1 MPAFSG
7 LEEKTVKITD
17 HAWLES
23 VKGLLA
29 VCVAE
34 GHVYLLSAE
43 ELMVV
48 RTIAQP
54 FGATASA
61 VAVGSGDIMV
71 PHCLR
76 SFSQGFL
83 IGGADGYVA
92 VWELGDDDAYVSA
105 DKEGGDDGK
114 GSGTPPESLY
124 KFTSSVRVR
133 QSDAAVCSL
142 DLTNGEE
149 NLLLGFRDSNM
160 GVISFGSLYAP
171 ADEQVTCNVIYGG
184 NHCGPITGLDIAVQ
198 RPLAASI
205 CFKDGTLRVWNYATR
220 VCELQADFPGED
232 PVAVA
237 LHPFGYFVAVAFAEK
252 LRFLHILVRD
262 LKPFKEFSVRGVK
275 LIRFA
280 NGGHM
285 LAASQG
291 KLIHIF
297 SSRTLDKVVTL
308 QGHTQQVVGLCFDPE
323 DHFLWSYG
331 QDGRFIEWATQ
342 DWTQANS
349 HTNEGAAFLSMA
361 SNGVGSVT
369 CSILRGNRCF
379 VQTFKQSV
387 LEEEH
392 EIAGGHRLTTVCQFP
407 GSDAIFAG
415 TENGNLRVYPN
426 LQASGNLEFSEVGLH
441 TGGAC
446 SCLCLSTDGRM
457 LITAGEDG
465 AVFVL
470 SVSGIVAGEEAMSMA
485 LAANGGDSEN
495 ARTPE
500 AEAVLATRAEI
511 QRLQSLCQALL
522 AEHGLLRTRIVAEAS
537 KLEEEC
543 TAKVA
548 EARQKDQAEIQELIR
563 RITALEQASDA
574 KERESQRIMKSME
587 SSHGEAAEQLE
598 HLYERKISHES
609 DRMVVLQLHREK
621 FEAQIQMEFEQL
633 QERLD
638 DSEARAKTELE
649 RVLAEGDLD
658 LKKHQDL
665 LAFVQHRF
673 EVLLERGADEHDL
686 EVTRLRQG
694 GREALDQ
701 QKSVEGK
708 LRKEQEALLR
718 GLEMMEKDRE
728 HIEKE
733 QQESVTTLKSLRE
746 QSEELKRTLASL
758 KDERRDRD
766 STLRDKEIRI
776 QSYEVKVK
784 TLKKFKHV
792 LDQRLAKVTEELQPK
807 DHLIEQL
814 HQDSSSDVEVP
825 AICFL
830 DHQLSGSLV
839 DGPLDQ
845 AASLL
850 CLCRAVDVI
859 ARLYSYVSRAP
870 IQATSKLLTSRS
882 LLWMSVSLDCFGLSV
897 TELSVN
903 DPRFVDTAFPPSASS
918 LGVPKPGRHFISDE
932 QRASA
937 RWIRL
942 PNLLHMSES
951 ITYSELKA
959 VGSNSRIVWEGLSA
973 ADLAQG
979 SVGNCWLVA
988 SIAALAERSSDVRKL
1003 FLESDPAAGR
1013 YVVQLYDM
1021 GKACWERVEID
1032 DFVPCTQED
1041 DWSKIPFREDADG
1054 KRVYIYQDVYDAAG
1068 QKKVPRKWVPLF
1080 GKPNGRQVWALLL
1093 EKAMAK
1099 FVGSYAL
1106 LAGGSEPYAFM
1117 ALTGFPVVYVFQ
1129 RPAVDEA
1136 ETAAVLGRW
1145 EWRGA
1150 LFAGRSA
1157 TGAPCERLAAVPD
1170 DLLDDELWPKVME
1183 YSGRGCLM
1191 TASITRYAQPQSILD
1206 YHRPDGLISGH
1217 AYAVL
1222 TAREVELHVATEDRE
1237 SQAHFMPVAKG
1248 APQSLRLVSVRNPH
1262 GDWKASGGTWS
1273 STWTGDWGSESACWQ
1288 RHPEVAAQLGSDVS
1302 ASLSESAFWMPW
1314 DDFKQAF
1321 DKLCVVAKSR
1331 SHESEAGSDSPRT
1344 LAENPGSPGTH
1355 GPLDGGNASF
1365 GNGSKLIEENGA
1377 GGLHSPR
1384 YTQEGGLVPGGRSSS
1399 LELCPSL
1406 ARMASSDSP
1415 DSPSLRQD
1423 LRQLSITF
1431 DPFLALPEFLDDGS
1445 LDTRLQWEAS
1455 KPGHLQRLLDTN
1467 KANEASYAMLMQ
1479 RVSALGL
1486 DAALGE
1492 NGSYHSGKCHWVPTL
1507 PRPQGENAGQ
1517 GKEGIPPWKSLIAFP
1532 PSDGAAAEGCIV
1544 SAPAM
1549 PRMVASVTEN
1559 HFCGSCLF
1567 VGWVSWFALCCQQ
1580 LVAGSLLLYHMVR
1593 QFMASFDRLGMHAT
1607 PQQEIRYAMSWVSG

>member
-1 MPAFSG
+1 MAADTEVSVEIVHAFGSLSGTGVRDAVLFADDVGHHITYPVGRQLAVCHLESGEASFIAANKVEQVTACAVSQDRSLLAVCEKVLPDARVSIYDLTNLSNSKPIKSLKPLAGSAAAAAKLVGVAWSPVPQDGGQPRFMAILTSGTEAGVMALNWEKEQIVAKTKLQGAGDRITFSLSQESVEISVSGPHLLRVSQLRANKGENVLKVMPAFSG

-61 VAVGSGDIMV
+61 VAVGSGDILV

-718 GLEMMEKDRE
+718 GLEMMEKDRA

-814 HQDSSSDVEVP
+814 HQDLHELESEFEKQLVDQRSLEGQIEARSQQSALLSTEAKKQRERIKEKDSLVFRFTNDVHNLVTKQKDLKQWPKEIRRLYHTHVLDDRRDQERLPLEEMQRQMRVMERRVTSLAAKNNQSKGTCKSDIQRKANENATLVHELNELRVQKRSLNLQVRTQMRRLQELEGKGRKAAIEDSGNSGTLGNGDLTAPLDNNSVGHGLSRESVSSPAHSDDEAQSPMPPRLHGGTPRSP
-825 AICFL
+825 A
-830 DHQLSGSLV
+830 GSLP
-839 DGPLDQ
+839 GPRQRQSSREDLADRREPRSASGG
-845 AASLL
+845 AAFTAG
-850 CLCRAVDVI
+850 RAKAMPPL
-859 ARLYSYVSRAP
+859 AR
-870 IQATSKLLTSRS
+870 
-882 LLWMSVSLDCFGLSV
+882 
-897 TELSVN
+897 
-903 DPRFVDTAFPPSASS
+903 PPSAGGSHGGLARTGS
-918 LGVPKPGRHFISDE
+918 TQTVGKKSTRAAGTDLGSAGRAKSAQGDA
-932 QRASA
+932 QRTQPVLSTA
-937 RWIRL
+937 
-942 PNLLHMSES
+942 
-951 ITYSELKA
+951 EL
-959 VGSNSRIVWEGLSA
+959 NSRQL
-973 ADLAQG
+973 QQ
-979 SVGNCWLVA
+979 
-988 SIAALAERSSDVRKL
+988 
-1003 FLESDPAAGR
+1003 LESGN
-1013 YVVQLYDM
+1013 
-1021 GKACWERVEID
+1021 
-1032 DFVPCTQED
+1032 
-1041 DWSKIPFREDADG
+1041 S
-1054 KRVYIYQDVYDAAG
+1054 
-1068 QKKVPRKWVPLF
+1068 
-1080 GKPNGRQVWALLL
+1080 AL
-1093 EKAMAK
+1093 
-1099 FVGSYAL
+1099 
-1106 LAGGSEPYAFM
+1106 
-1117 ALTGFPVVYVFQ
+1117 
-1129 RPAVDEA
+1129 
-1136 ETAAVLGRW
+1136 
-1145 EWRGA
+1145 
-1150 LFAGRSA
+1150 RSQI
-1157 TGAPCERLAAVPD
+1157 
-1170 DLLDDELWPKVME
+1170 K
-1183 YSGRGCLM
+1183 
-1191 TASITRYAQPQSILD
+1191 
-1206 YHRPDGLISGH
+1206 
-1217 AYAVL
+1217 
-1222 TAREVELHVATEDRE
+1222 
-1237 SQAHFMPVAKG
+1237 
-1248 APQSLRLVSVRNPH
+1248 SLRE
-1262 GDWKASGGTWS
+1262 GSG
-1273 STWTGDWGSESACWQ
+1273 
-1288 RHPEVAAQLGSDVS
+1288 
-1302 ASLSESAFWMPW
+1302 
-1314 DDFKQAF
+1314 
-1321 DKLCVVAKSR
+1321 
-1331 SHESEAGSDSPRT
+1331 
-1344 LAENPGSPGTH
+1344 
-1355 GPLDGGNASF
+1355 
-1365 GNGSKLIEENGA
+1365 
-1377 GGLHSPR
+1377 
-1384 YTQEGGLVPGGRSSS
+1384 
-1399 LELCPSL
+1399 
-1406 ARMASSDSP
+1406 
-1415 DSPSLRQD
+1415 
-1423 LRQLSITF
+1423 
-1431 DPFLALPEFLDDGS
+1431 
-1445 LDTRLQWEAS
+1445 
-1455 KPGHLQRLLDTN
+1455 
-1467 KANEASYAMLMQ
+1467 
-1479 RVSALGL
+1479 
-1486 DAALGE
+1486 
-1492 NGSYHSGKCHWVPTL
+1492 
-1507 PRPQGENAGQ
+1507 
-1517 GKEGIPPWKSLIAFP
+1517 
-1532 PSDGAAAEGCIV
+1532 
-1544 SAPAM
+1544 
-1549 PRMVASVTEN
+1549 
-1559 HFCGSCLF
+1559 
-1567 VGWVSWFALCCQQ
+1567 
-1580 LVAGSLLLYHMVR
+1580 
-1593 QFMASFDRLGMHAT
+1593 
-1607 PQQEIRYAMSWVSG
+1607 